1 MTDDELTPKDYA
13 LLDALKREN
22 FRFSLKLG
30 IIEGLEMNVKLIRAG
45 LIERLDREATLD
57 EKEKLQKLIDSPA
70 QQKRLKMIQ
79 KLSSKEDIKRIK
91 ELVDEIG
98 AKSDFDLVDLT
109 DKGKKVLEEKREEI
123 EQEWKELEL
132 CYEQEDKTKF
142 REKVSQWGNHLFL
155 FLIMGFA
162 NGAMMGH
169 MMNKMD
175 TNYETYMQGMEEMYD
190 TGYTDAGGVI
200 EGGDVADAGGD
211 VADAGGDVADAGGEG
226 GFMDGG
232 ANVGI

>member
-1 MTDDELTPKDYA
+1 MTDEESLTPKDYA
-13 LLDALKREN
+13 LLDAIKREN
-22 FRFSLKLG
+22 LKFSLKLG

-57 EKEKLQKLIDSPA
+57 EKEKLQKFIDSPA

-79 KLSSKEDIKRIK
+79 KLSSKEDIKRIN

-142 REKVSQWGNHLFL
+142 REKVNQWGNHLFL

-162 NGAMMGH
+162 NGAMMGT

-175 TNYETYMQGMEEMYD
+175 TNYEMYMQGMEEMYD

-211 VADAGGDVADAGGEG
+211 VADAGGEG

>member
-13 LLDALKREN
+13 LLDAMKREDIK
-22 FRFSLKLG
+22 FGLKLG
-30 IIEGLEMNVKLIRAG
+30 TIEGLEMTLKLFRAD
-45 LIERLDREATLD
+45 LIKRLDREATLD
-57 EKEKLQKLIDSPA
+57 EKEKIQKFLDSPAYKQRIKRLQKLA
-70 QQKRLKMIQ
+70 T
-79 KLSSKEDIKRIK
+79 KEDMNRIN
-91 ELVDEIG
+91 ELLNEIG
-98 AKSDFDLVDLT
+98 MKSEFDLSDLT

-142 REKVSQWGNHLFL
+142 REKVNQWGNHLFL

-162 NGAMMGH
+162 NGAMMGT

-175 TNYETYMQGMEEMYD
+175 TNYEMYMQGMEEMYD
-190 TGYTDAGGVI
+190 MGYTDAGGVI
-200 EGGDVADAGGD
+200 EGGDVADGGD
-211 VADAGGDVADAGGEG
+211 VGGDSSSGGEG

-232 ANVGI
+232 ANVGY

>member
-30 IIEGLEMNVKLIRAG
+30 IIEGLEMNVKLIRVG
-45 LIERLDREATLD
+45 LLERLNREATLD
-57 EKEKLQKLIDSPA
+57 EKEKMQAFIDSPA
-70 QQKRLKMIQ
+70 QQKRLKAIQ
-79 KLSSKEDIKRIK
+79 KLASKEDRKKIK
-91 ELVDEIG
+91 ELVDELG

-132 CYEQEDKTKF
+132 CYEQEDKTRF
-142 REKVSQWGNHLFL
+142 REKVNQWGNHLFL

-162 NGAMMGH
+162 NGAMMGT

-175 TNYETYMQGMEEMYD
+175 TNYEMYMQGMEEMYD

-211 VADAGGDVADAGGEG
+211 VADAGGEG

>member
-1 MTDDELTPKDYA
+1 MPDEESLTPKDYA
-13 LLDALKREN
+13 GLEAQRRGDLSFAMKV
-22 FRFSLKLG
+22 G
-30 IIEGLEMNVKLIRAG
+30 VIEGLEMSVKLIRAG
-45 LIERLDREATLD
+45 LLERLDREATLD
-57 EKEKLQKLIDSPA
+57 EKEKIQKFFDSPA
-70 QQKRLKMIQ
+70 VIERMKRIE
-79 KLSSKEDIKRIK
+79 KLSSKEDKKRIK
-91 ELVDEIG
+91 ELTIEMGMKDI
-98 AKSDFDLVDLT
+98 FDVYELT
-109 DKGKKVLEEKREEI
+109 DKGKKVIEEKREEI

-132 CYEQEDKTKF
+132 LYEQEDKGKF

-162 NGAMMGH
+162 NGAMMGT

-175 TNYETYMQGMEEMYD
+175 TNYEMYMQGMEEMYD

-200 EGGDVADAGGD
+200 EGGDI
-211 VADAGGDVADAGGEG
+211 ADAGGDVADAGGEG

>member
-1 MTDDELTPKDYA
+1 MPDEESLTPKDYA
-13 LLDALKREN
+13 LLDSIKREN
-22 FRFSLKLG
+22 LKFSLKLG

-45 LIERLDREATLD
+45 LLERLNREATLD
-57 EKEKLQKLIDSPA
+57 EKEKMQAFIDSPA
-70 QQKRLKMIQ
+70 QQKRLTRIQ
-79 KLSSKEDIKRIK
+79 KLASKEDIKKIK
-91 ELVDEIG
+91 GIVDELG

-109 DKGKKVLEEKREEI
+109 DKGKKVLEEKRKEI

-142 REKVSQWGNHLFL
+142 REKVNQWGNHLFL

-162 NGAMMGH
+162 NGAMMGT

-175 TNYETYMQGMEEMYD
+175 TNYEMYMQGMEEMYD

-200 EGGDVADAGGD
+200 EGGDVADGGGD
-211 VADAGGDVADAGGEG
+211 VADGGGEG

-232 ANVGI
+232 ANVGF

>member
-1 MTDDELTPKDYA
+1 MTNDEPLTPKDYA
-13 LLDALKREN
+13 GLEAQRRGDVT
-22 FRFSLKLG
+22 FSMKLG
-30 IIEGLEMNVKLIRAG
+30 AIEGLEMSVKFKRAG
-45 LIERLDREATLD
+45 LVEKLDVDMTLD
-57 EKEKLQKLIDSPA
+57 EKEKMQKFIDSPA
-70 QQKRLKMIQ
+70 QQKRLATIQ
-79 KLSSKEDIKRIK
+79 KLASKEDIKRIK
-91 ELVDEIG
+91 ELVDEAGVKI
-98 AKSDFDLVDLT
+98 DFDLSDLT
-109 DKGKKVLEEKREEI
+109 DKGKKVLEEKRKEI

-142 REKVSQWGNHLFL
+142 REKVNQWGNHLFV

-175 TNYETYMQGMEEMYD
+175 TNYEMYMQGMEEMYD

-200 EGGDVADAGGD
+200 EGGDVADGGD
-211 VADAGGDVADAGGEG
+211 VGGDSSSGGEG

-232 ANVGI
+232 ANVGF

>member
-13 LLDALKREN
+13 LLDAIKREN
-22 FRFSLKLG
+22 LKFSLKLG

-57 EKEKLQKLIDSPA
+57 EKEKMQKFIDSPA

-109 DKGKKVLEEKREEI
+109 DKGKKVLKEKREEI

-132 CYEQEDKTKF
+132 CYEQEDKGKF

-175 TNYETYMQGMEEMYD
+175 TNYEMYMQGMEEMYD

-200 EGGDVADAGGD
+200 EGGDVADAGG
-211 VADAGGDVADAGGEG
+211 EG

-232 ANVGI
+232 ANVGF

>member
-1 MTDDELTPKDYA
+1 MPDDELTPKDYA
-13 LLDALKREN
+13 GLEAQRRGDLSFAMKV
-22 FRFSLKLG
+22 G
-30 IIEGLEMNVKLIRAG
+30 VIEGLEMSVKLIRVG
-45 LIERLDREATLD
+45 LLERLDREATLD
-57 EKEKLQKLIDSPA
+57 EKEKMLKFFESPA
-70 QQKRLKMIQ
+70 FKEREKRIR
-79 KLSSKEDIKRIK
+79 KLMTKEDRNRIK
-91 ELVDEIG
+91 ELANEIG
-98 AKSDFDLVDLT
+98 MKSEFDVCELT
-109 DKGKKVLEEKREEI
+109 DKGKKVLEEKREEV

-142 REKVSQWGNHLFL
+142 REKVNQWGNHLFL

-175 TNYETYMQGMEEMYD
+175 TNYEMYMQGMEEMYD

-200 EGGDVADAGGD
+200 EGGDVADGGD
-211 VADAGGDVADAGGEG
+211 VGGDSSSGGEG

-232 ANVGI
+232 ANVGF

>member
-13 LLDALKREN
+13 GLEAQRRSDLSFAMKV
-22 FRFSLKLG
+22 G
-30 IIEGLEMNVKLIRAG
+30 VIEGLEMSVKLIRAG
-45 LIERLDREATLD
+45 LLERLDREATLD
-57 EKEKLQKLIDSPA
+57 EKEKIQKFLDSPA
-70 QQKRLKMIQ
+70 VIERMKRID
-79 KLSSKEDIKRIK
+79 KLSSKEDKKRIK
-91 ELVDEIG
+91 ELTIEMGMKNI
-98 AKSDFDLVDLT
+98 FDVYELT
-109 DKGKKVLEEKREEI
+109 DKGKKVIEEKREEI

-142 REKVSQWGNHLFL
+142 REKVNQWGNHLFL

-175 TNYETYMQGMEEMYD
+175 TNYEMYMQGMEEMYD

-200 EGGDVADAGGD
+200 EGGDVADAGG
-211 VADAGGDVADAGGEG
+211 EG

>member
-1 MTDDELTPKDYA
+1 MPDEESLTPKDYA
-13 LLDALKREN
+13 LLDALKRDN

-79 KLSSKEDIKRIK
+79 KLATKEDKKRIK

-142 REKVSQWGNHLFL
+142 REKVNQWGNHLFL

-200 EGGDVADAGGD
+200 EGGDVADGGD
-211 VADAGGDVADAGGEG
+211 VGGDSSSGGEG

-232 ANVGI
+232 ANVGF

>member
-1 MTDDELTPKDYA
+1 MPDDELTPKDYA
-13 LLDALKREN
+13 GLEAQRRGDLSFAMKI
-22 FRFSLKLG
+22 G
-30 IIEGLEMNVKLIRAG
+30 VIEGLEMSVKLIRVG
-45 LIERLDREATLD
+45 LLERLDREATLD
-57 EKEKLQKLIDSPA
+57 EKEKIQKFLDSPA
-70 QQKRLKMIQ
+70 VIERMKRIE
-79 KLSSKEDIKRIK
+79 KLSSKEDKKRIK
-91 ELVDEIG
+91 ELTIEMGMKDI
-98 AKSDFDLVDLT
+98 FDVYELT
-109 DKGKKVLEEKREEI
+109 DKGKKVIEEKREEI

-132 CYEQEDKTKF
+132 VYEQEDKGKF

-175 TNYETYMQGMEEMYD
+175 TNYEMYMQGMEEMYD

-211 VADAGGDVADAGGEG
+211 VADAGGEG

-232 ANVGI
+232 MNVGF

>member
-1 MTDDELTPKDYA
+1 MTDEESLTPKDYA
-13 LLDALKREN
+13 LLDAMKREDIK
-22 FRFSLKLG
+22 FGLKLG
-30 IIEGLEMNVKLIRAG
+30 TIEGLEMTLKLFRAG
-45 LIERLDREATLD
+45 LIVRLDREATLD
-57 EKEKLQKLIDSPA
+57 EKEKIQKFLDSPAYKQRIKRLQKLA
-70 QQKRLKMIQ
+70 T
-79 KLSSKEDIKRIK
+79 KEDMNRIN
-91 ELVDEIG
+91 ELLNEIG
-98 AKSDFDLVDLT
+98 MKSEFDLSDLT

-142 REKVSQWGNHLFL
+142 REKVNQWGNHLFL

-169 MMNKMD
+169 MMNKKD

-211 VADAGGDVADAGGEG
+211 VADAGGEG

>member
-1 MTDDELTPKDYA
+1 MPDEESLTSKDYA
-13 LLDALKREN
+13 LLDAMKREDIK
-22 FRFSLKLG
+22 FGLKLG
-30 IIEGLEMNVKLIRAG
+30 TIEGLEMTLKLFRAG
-45 LIERLDREATLD
+45 LIVRLDREATLD
-57 EKEKLQKLIDSPA
+57 EKEKIQKFLDSPAYKQRMKRLQKLA
-70 QQKRLKMIQ
+70 T
-79 KLSSKEDIKRIK
+79 KEDLKQIN
-91 ELVDEIG
+91 ELLNEIG
-98 AKSDFDLVDLT
+98 MKSEFDLSDLT
-109 DKGKKVLEEKREEI
+109 DKGKKVLEEKREEV

-200 EGGDVADAGGD
+200 EGGDVADGGD
-211 VADAGGDVADAGGEG
+211 VGGDSSSGGEG

-232 ANVGI
+232 ANVGF

>member
-1 MTDDELTPKDYA
+1 MPDEESLTPKDYA
-13 LLDALKREN
+13 LLDAMKREDIK
-22 FRFSLKLG
+22 FGLKLG
-30 IIEGLEMNVKLIRAG
+30 TIEGLEMTLKLFRAD
-45 LIERLDREATLD
+45 LIKRLDREATLD
-57 EKEKLQKLIDSPA
+57 EKEKIQKFLDSPTYKQRMKRLQKLA
-70 QQKRLKMIQ
+70 T
-79 KLSSKEDIKRIK
+79 KEDLKQIN
-91 ELVDEIG
+91 ELLNEIG
-98 AKSDFDLVDLT
+98 MKSEFDVCELT
-109 DKGKKVLEEKREEI
+109 DKGKKVLEEKREEV

-142 REKVSQWGNHLFL
+142 REKVNQWGNHLFL

-175 TNYETYMQGMEEMYD
+175 TNYEMYMQGMEEMYD

-200 EGGDVADAGGD
+200 EGGDVADGGD
-211 VADAGGDVADAGGEG
+211 VGGDSSSGGEG

-232 ANVGI
+232 ANVGF

>member
-1 MTDDELTPKDYA
+1 MT
-13 LLDALKREN
+13 
-22 FRFSLKLG
+22 
-30 IIEGLEMNVKLIRAG
+30 
-45 LIERLDREATLD
+45 
-57 EKEKLQKLIDSPA
+57 
-70 QQKRLKMIQ
+70 
-79 KLSSKEDIKRIK
+79 KEDRNRIK
-91 ELVDEIG
+91 ELANEIG
-98 AKSDFDLVDLT
+98 MKSEFDVCELT
-109 DKGKKVLEEKREEI
+109 DKGKKVLEEKREEV

-142 REKVSQWGNHLFL
+142 REKVNQWGNHLFL

-175 TNYETYMQGMEEMYD
+175 TNYEMYMQGMEEMYD

-211 VADAGGDVADAGGEG
+211 VADAGGEG

>member
-1 MTDDELTPKDYA
+1 MPDEESLTPKDYA
-13 LLDALKREN
+13 LLDSIKREN
-22 FRFSLKLG
+22 LKFSLKLG
-30 IIEGLEMNVKLIRAG
+30 IIEGLEMNLKLMRAG
-45 LIERLDREATLD
+45 LIEKLNREATLD
-57 EKEKLQKLIDSPA
+57 EKEKMQAFIDSPA
-70 QQKRLKMIQ
+70 QQKRLTRIQ
-79 KLSSKEDIKRIK
+79 KLASKEDIKKIK
-91 ELVDEIG
+91 EIVDELG

-109 DKGKKVLEEKREEI
+109 DKGKKVLEEKRKEI

-142 REKVSQWGNHLFL
+142 REKVNQWGNHLFL

-175 TNYETYMQGMEEMYD
+175 TNYEMYMQGMEEMYD

-200 EGGDVADAGGD
+200 QGGDVADGGD
-211 VADAGGDVADAGGEG
+211 VGGDSSSGGEG

-232 ANVGI
+232 ANVGF

>member
-1 MTDDELTPKDYA
+1 MSDDELTPKDYA
-13 LLDALKREN
+13 LLEAQRREDIK
-22 FRFSLKLG
+22 FGLKLG
-30 IIEGLEMNVKLIRAG
+30 TIEGLEMTLKLFRAG
-45 LIERLDREATLD
+45 LIKRLDREATLD
-57 EKEKLQKLIDSPA
+57 EKEKIQKFLDSSAYKQRIKRLQKLA
-70 QQKRLKMIQ
+70 T
-79 KLSSKEDIKRIK
+79 KEDMNRID
-91 ELVDEIG
+91 ELLNEIG
-98 AKSDFDLVDLT
+98 MKSEFDLSDLT
-109 DKGKKVLEEKREEI
+109 DKGKKVLEEKREEV

-142 REKVSQWGNHLFL
+142 REKVNQWGNHLFL

-175 TNYETYMQGMEEMYD
+175 TNYEMYMQGMEEMYD

-200 EGGDVADAGGD
+200 EGGDIADAGGD
-211 VADAGGDVADAGGEG
+211 IADAGGEG

-232 ANVGI
+232 ANVGF

>member
-1 MTDDELTPKDYA
+1 MTDEESLTPKDYA
-13 LLDALKREN
+13 LLDAMKREDIK
-22 FRFSLKLG
+22 FGLKLG
-30 IIEGLEMNVKLIRAG
+30 TIEGLEMTLKLFRAD
-45 LIERLDREATLD
+45 LIKRLDREATLD
-57 EKEKLQKLIDSPA
+57 EKEKIQKFLDSPAYKQRIKRLQKLA
-70 QQKRLKMIQ
+70 T
-79 KLSSKEDIKRIK
+79 KEDMNRIN
-91 ELVDEIG
+91 ELLNEIG
-98 AKSDFDLVDLT
+98 MKSEFDLSDLT

-142 REKVSQWGNHLFL
+142 REKVNQWGNHLFL

-211 VADAGGDVADAGGEG
+211 VADAGGEG

-232 ANVGI
+232 ANVGF

>member
-13 LLDALKREN
+13 GLEAQRRGDLSFAMKV
-22 FRFSLKLG
+22 G
-30 IIEGLEMNVKLIRAG
+30 VIEGLEMSVKLIRAG
-45 LIERLDREATLD
+45 LLERLDREATLD
-57 EKEKLQKLIDSPA
+57 EKEKIQKFLDSPAYKQRIKRLQKLA
-70 QQKRLKMIQ
+70 T
-79 KLSSKEDIKRIK
+79 KEDMNRIN
-91 ELVDEIG
+91 ELLNEIG
-98 AKSDFDLVDLT
+98 MKSEFDLSDLT
-109 DKGKKVLEEKREEI
+109 DKGKKVLEEKRKEI

-132 CYEQEDKTKF
+132 LYEQEDKGKF

-211 VADAGGDVADAGGEG
+211 VADAGGEG

-232 ANVGI
+232 ANVGF

>member
-1 MTDDELTPKDYA
+1 MPDEESLTPKDYA
-13 LLDALKREN
+13 LLDALKRDN

-57 EKEKLQKLIDSPA
+57 EKEKLQKFIDSPA

-79 KLSSKEDIKRIK
+79 KLSSKEDKKRIK
-91 ELVDEIG
+91 ELTIEMGMKDI
-98 AKSDFDLVDLT
+98 FDVYELT
-109 DKGKKVLEEKREEI
+109 DKGKKVIEEKREEI

-142 REKVSQWGNHLFL
+142 REKVNQWGNHLFL

-162 NGAMMGH
+162 NGAMMGT

-175 TNYETYMQGMEEMYD
+175 TNYEMYMQGMEEMYD

-200 EGGDVADAGGD
+200 EGGDVADG
-211 VADAGGDVADAGGEG
+211 GGEG

-232 ANVGI
+232 ANVGF

>member
-1 MTDDELTPKDYA
+1 MTSKIMPDDELTPKDYA
-13 LLDALKREN
+13 LLDAMKREDIK
-22 FRFSLKLG
+22 FGLKLG
-30 IIEGLEMNVKLIRAG
+30 TIEGLEMTLKLFRAD
-45 LIERLDREATLD
+45 LIKRLDREATLD
-57 EKEKLQKLIDSPA
+57 EKEKIQKFLDSPTYKQRMKRLQKLA
-70 QQKRLKMIQ
+70 T
-79 KLSSKEDIKRIK
+79 KEDLKQIN
-91 ELVDEIG
+91 ELLNEIG
-98 AKSDFDLVDLT
+98 MKSEFDLSDLT

-132 CYEQEDKTKF
+132 LYEHEDKIKF

-200 EGGDVADAGGD
+200 EGGDVADAGG
-211 VADAGGDVADAGGEG
+211 EG

>member
-1 MTDDELTPKDYA
+1 MILKPMPDEESLTPKDYA
-13 LLDALKREN
+13 LLDAMKREDIK
-22 FRFSLKLG
+22 FGLKLG
-30 IIEGLEMNVKLIRAG
+30 TIEGLEMTLKLFRAG
-45 LIERLDREATLD
+45 LIVRLDREATLD
-57 EKEKLQKLIDSPA
+57 EKEKIQKFLDSPAYKQRIKRLQKLA
-70 QQKRLKMIQ
+70 T
-79 KLSSKEDIKRIK
+79 KEDMNRIN
-91 ELVDEIG
+91 ELLNEIG
-98 AKSDFDLVDLT
+98 MKSEFDLSDLT
-109 DKGKKVLEEKREEI
+109 DKGKKVLEEKREEV

-142 REKVSQWGNHLFL
+142 REKVNQWGNHLFL

-175 TNYETYMQGMEEMYD
+175 TNYEMYMQGMEEMYD

-211 VADAGGDVADAGGEG
+211 VADAGGEG

-232 ANVGI
+232 VSVGF

>member
-1 MTDDELTPKDYA
+1 MANEESLTPKDYA
-13 LLDALKREN
+13 LLDAMKREDIK
-22 FRFSLKLG
+22 FGLKLG
-30 IIEGLEMNVKLIRAG
+30 TIEGLEMTLKLFRAD
-45 LIERLDREATLD
+45 LIKRLDREATLD
-57 EKEKLQKLIDSPA
+57 EKEKIQKFLDSPAYKQRIKRLQKLA
-70 QQKRLKMIQ
+70 T
-79 KLSSKEDIKRIK
+79 KEDMNRIN
-91 ELVDEIG
+91 ELLNEIG
-98 AKSDFDLVDLT
+98 IKNEFDLSDLT

-200 EGGDVADAGGD
+200 EGGDVADGGD
-211 VADAGGDVADAGGEG
+211 VGGDSSSGGEG

-232 ANVGI
+232 MDVGF

>member
-1 MTDDELTPKDYA
+1 MTNEESLTPKDYA
-13 LLDALKREN
+13 LLDAMKREDIK
-22 FRFSLKLG
+22 FGLKLG
-30 IIEGLEMNVKLIRAG
+30 TIEGLEMTLKLFRAD
-45 LIERLDREATLD
+45 LIKRLDREATLD
-57 EKEKLQKLIDSPA
+57 EKEKIQKFLDSPAYKQRMKRLQKLA
-70 QQKRLKMIQ
+70 T
-79 KLSSKEDIKRIK
+79 KEDMNRIN
-91 ELVDEIG
+91 ELLNEIG
-98 AKSDFDLVDLT
+98 MKSEFDLSDLT

-175 TNYETYMQGMEEMYD
+175 TNYEMYMQGMEEMYD

-200 EGGDVADAGGD
+200 EGGDVADGGD
-211 VADAGGDVADAGGEG
+211 VAAAGGEG